1 MLARIPYEFRVAV
14 TGHRNIPDELA
25 VERAIERVLDR
36 ITSTLDKVDVDA
48 TPIAW
53 TIVSPLARGAD
64 QLAAKT
70 LLERV
75 DARLEVVTPF
85 PLAEYRKDF
94 SSDGELARF
103 EGLLARAAA
112 VNELACTVQFGELA
126 CDLGNGEALKALR
139 DAAYLRA
146 GERVVEASE
155 VLLAIW
161 NGRQAAGAG
170 GTAEIVRVRARTR
183 PCGSMDQRRAPGG
196 AAAANSRRKVCGQF
210 FRPGHYRH
218 R

>member
-14 TGHRNIPDELA
+14 TGHRSIPDELA

-75 DARLEVVTPF
+75 AARLEVLTPF
-85 PLAEYRKDF
+85 PWR
-94 SSDGELARF
+94 STARIF
-103 EGLLARAAA
+103 PPMANWRDSRA
-112 VNELACTVQFGELA
+112 CWH
-126 CDLGNGEALKALR
+126 ALP
-139 DAAYLRA
+139 
-146 GERVVEASE
+146 
-155 VLLAIW
+155 W
-161 NGRQAAGAG
+161 
-170 GTAEIVRVRARTR
+170 
-183 PCGSMDQRRAPGG
+183 
-196 AAAANSRRKVCGQF
+196 
-210 FRPGHYRH
+210 
-218 R
+218 